1 MGENIAPAGQGR
13 GLNLLAIWLSRVF
26 HPFTISLVVYWAVMY
41 LAGTPALEALLWTV
55 TGLFV
60 VIVPLLMVVLNNVR
74 RGRFT
79 DMDVSTREHR
89 YGLYVLAIAC
99 FALLIA
105 ILNFFEAPPVAISC
119 LYAAAATLL
128 VGAVLNRTLTKISL
142 HAAAMGGCAAM
153 LFFVSP
159 PAGALLGL
167 IALLVGWSRIH
178 LNRHTP
184 GQVLLGWLVAV
195 LCTVV
200 VFPLTGR

>member
-1 MGENIAPAGQGR
+1 MGENIALTER
-13 GLNLLAIWLSRVF
+13 KRRLNLVAIWLSRVF
-26 HPFTISLVVYWAVMY
+26 HPFTISLVVYWAVMN

-60 VIVPLLMVVLNNVR
+60 VIVPLLIVVVSNVR

-89 YGLYVLAIAC
+89 YGLYVLAIVC
-99 FALLIA
+99 FVLLIA

-128 VGAVLNRTLTKISL
+128 VGAVINRTFTKISL

-159 PAGALLGL
+159 PMGILIGL
-167 IALLVGWSRIH
+167 IALLIGWSRIY
-178 LNRHTP
+178 LNRHTL
-184 GQVLLGWLVAV
+184 GQVLLGWLVAI
-195 LCTVV
+195 LCTTL